1 MASFKISLGSSYD
14 EISSIDLGLTHF
26 EYDGANFSYK
36 SVYEIGTGN
45 LDLYRNNLFTGVIF
59 KTSAASS
66 FFIDFF
72 DNISAVSLDGGIQ
85 GDILRGGSGNDI
97 LNGGDGNDVLEGGA
111 GSDTFDGGAGIDT
124 VSYEHST
131 VRVQIG
137 LFGQTDGYGVDGDA
151 NGDTWIG
158 IENARGGFGDDRISG
173 NTDPGRNV
181 IEGGGGADL
190 ITADPSDVVIYEH
203 SDDAVSINLLTGI
216 NGGGDAAGDTLYGV
230 QNVRGSSHDDTLIG
244 NDGANTLRGGGGIDT
259 LEGGLGNDRLAIT
272 ETPADIDGGADKD
285 FLFVEGGGTVAL
297 SDGAFAAIE
306 AVYVRNDTHL
316 DMSAVSTG
324 STIVSQSTVGHAVA
338 IIGSTGSDRIK
349 AGRGGDAIEGGA
361 GGDKL
366 FAGSG
371 ADTFHFQAGFGRD
384 NVYGFDAATDHIH
397 IAVEGID
404 ALDITLT
411 PFHSGGRDTLV
422 TFTGIEGTNKLILH
436 DVTVAEIQ
444 AELQAG
450 PSDLFTFGA

>member
-1 MASFKISLGSSYD
+1 MSY
-14 EISSIDLGLTHF
+14 
-26 EYDGANFSYK
+26 Y
-36 SVYEIGTGN
+36 
-45 LDLYRNNLFTGVIF
+45 
-59 KTSAASS
+59 
-66 FFIDFF
+66 IDFF
-72 DNISAVSLDGGIQ
+72 DNVAPVSFNGGMR

-97 LNGGDGNDVLEGGA
+97 LNGGAGRDALEGGA

-131 VRVQIG
+131 DGVQIV
-137 LFGQTDGYGVDGDA
+137 LLGQTDGYGTDGDA

-158 IENARGGFGDDRISG
+158 IENARGGSGDDRISG
-173 NTDPGRNV
+173 SDDPGVNL
-181 IEGGGGADL
+181 IEGGGGADD
-190 ITADPSDVVIYEH
+190 ISADDSDVVSYEH
-203 SDDAVSINLLTGI
+203 SEDAVSIDLLNGI
-216 NGGGDAAGDTLYGV
+216 NTGGDAADDTFSGV

-259 LEGGLGNDRLAIT
+259 LEGGFGNDRLVIT

-285 FLFVEGGGTVAL
+285 FLFVDGGGTVAL

-324 STIVSQSTVGHAVA
+324 STIVSQSTVGHAVE

-349 AGRGGDAIEGGA
+349 AGKAGDAIEGGA
-361 GGDKL
+361 SGDKL

-371 ADTFHFQAGFGRD
+371 ADTFQFQAGFGRD
-384 NVYGFDAATDHIH
+384 NVYGFDVATDHIH
-397 IAVEGID
+397 IAIEGID

-411 PFHSGGRDTLV
+411 PFHDGGRDTLV

-444 AELQAG
+444 AELQAE